1 MLVNRDD
8 VVNYVTRNYEVKS
21 DYPWQNFPHFA
32 TLRHNKN
39 KKWFGLIM
47 NITEDKL
54 GLKSFEEVDVLNV
67 KVDKAFI
74 GPLTKKKGIYKAYHM
89 NKTTWITINLR
100 EISNLHYITDL
111 IDESFELTV

>member
-1 MLVNRDD
+1 
-8 VVNYVTRNYEVKS
+8 
-21 DYPWQNFPHFA
+21 
-32 TLRHNKN
+32 
-39 KKWFGLIM
+39 M